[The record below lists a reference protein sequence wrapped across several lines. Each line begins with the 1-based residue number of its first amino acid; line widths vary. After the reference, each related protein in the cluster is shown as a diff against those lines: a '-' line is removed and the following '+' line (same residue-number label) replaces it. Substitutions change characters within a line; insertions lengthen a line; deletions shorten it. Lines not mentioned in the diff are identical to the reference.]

1 MTDDIH
7 IIPNNDLHEHIVG
20 ADCPCKPTIE
30 IVGAV
35 LIYTHNSYD
44 HREIIESV
52 EEWLCS

>member
-7 IIPNNDLHEHIVG
+7 IIPNNDLHEHIDSS
-20 ADCPCKPTIE
+20 DCPCKPTIE

-35 LIYTHNSYD
+35 LIYTHNAYD
-44 HREIIESV
+44 HREIIEAV